1 MTFSD
6 DGLLEGGAVRA
17 LVGMLA
23 TAVLLAV
30 PGGVFAQQ
38 GDGGERPEPAGSESE
53 SDQAEEAKSARQRAK
68 KAREAHD
75 EGAALYASGD
85 YARAIVQFQRGH
97 RLYPA
102 AVFLYNIAMS
112 YMQLGKPA
120 EAREYAR
127 RAAEAE
133 ERKLDDRS
141 LVKSGALRVGS
152 DVALRARRLTS
163 EASELRAG
171 SAAEEPR
178 LRWPGWVGLASAGGG
193 LGGIVTSAVLA
204 ADIDRS
210 WSRLESLRRTS
221 DRGAFENEQAEIAR
235 KQRLGRA
242 FGIAGLS
249 LTTLGFGLFAVD
261 YFGLVERDQA
271 ARVGVEPNGR
281 RGFSLSI
288 RW

>member
-1 MTFSD
+1 MKFSD
-6 DGLLEGGAVRA
+6 HGLLERGVGRA
-17 LVGMLA
+17 LVRMLTTVA
-23 TAVLLAV
+23 LLAV
-30 PGGVFAQQ
+30 PGMVFAQH
-38 GDGGERPEPAGSESE
+38 GSGNERPEPTGSGSES
-53 SDQAEEAKSARQRAK
+53 DRAEETDQARQRAK

-120 EAREYAR
+120 EAREYAI

-133 ERKLDDRS
+133 ERKLDERS

-163 EASELRAG
+163 KSSKLRAG
-171 SAAEEPR
+171 SASEEPR
-178 LRWPGWVGLASAGGG
+178 LRWPGWVGLASGGVG
-193 LGGIVTSAVLA
+193 LGGILTSAVFA
-204 ADIDRS
+204 ADIERS

-221 DRGAFENEQAEIAR
+221 DRDAFENEQAKIDR
-235 KQRLGRA
+235 KQRFGRA

-249 LTTLGFGLFAVD
+249 MATLGFGLFAVD
-261 YFGLVERDQA
+261 YFGLVERDQT
-271 ARVGVEPNGR
+271 ARVRVAPNGR
-281 RGFSLSI
+281 RGFSFSI
-288 RW
+288 QW